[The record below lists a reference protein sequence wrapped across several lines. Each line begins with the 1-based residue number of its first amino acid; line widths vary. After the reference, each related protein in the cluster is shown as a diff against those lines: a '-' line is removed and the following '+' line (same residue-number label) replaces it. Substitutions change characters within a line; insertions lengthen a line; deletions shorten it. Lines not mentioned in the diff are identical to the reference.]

1 VRSLIVFTEP
11 STPDELDDLSASLD
25 RWLAVHLEENP
36 AVDQVARDTT
46 TDERRWFVRMLGE
59 QKQVF
64 SVWIVLRQRNLH
76 FECGLMPAPEENEAA
91 LYEHLLRR
99 NAKLG
104 GFAFTIGAEDGIYLV
119 GELPNHGVTE
129 AELDRMLGSVYEYV
143 ERCFRPAMRI
153 GYASKFKG

>member
-1 VRSLIVFTEP
+1 
-11 STPDELDDLSASLD
+11 
-25 RWLAVHLEENP
+25 
-36 AVDQVARDTT
+36 
-46 TDERRWFVRMLGE
+46 MLGE
-59 QKQVF
+59 QKKVF

-76 FECGLMPAPEENEAA
+76 FECGLMPAPEENHAM

-153 GYASKFKG
+153 GYASKFR